1 MEKIKDIILKL
12 FKLENI
18 AFNLTGFVEARL
30 ELFKF
35 EIRTDVTKALAR
47 AMTLVFLA
55 LLGFLF
61 LLFFSLGLAY
71 FINSL
76 FEAQFVGF
84 FVIAIVYGILFI
96 SLYINRKLL
105 SSKVKE
111 LLTRSQKNNIID

>member
-1 MEKIKDIILKL
+1 MEKIKDILLKL

-18 AFNLTGFVEARL
+18 AFHLTGFVETRL
-30 ELFKF
+30 ELFKL
-35 EIRTDVTKALAR
+35 EIRADVTKALAR

-71 FINSL
+71 LINSF

-84 FVIAIVYGILFI
+84 FIIAIVYGILFI
-96 SLYINRKLL
+96 SLYINRKVL

>member
-96 SLYINRKLL
+96 SLYINRKKLI
-105 SSKVKE
+105 SSVE
-111 LLTRSQKNNIID
+111 EQLTRSQKNNVIE